1 MVESSEIL
9 STDRVTFFNGCN
21 LKGAGNETG
30 ERCARHK
37 EHATG
42 YFRHVHFCHAVDA
55 FVYL

>member
-37 EHATG
+37 
-42 YFRHVHFCHAVDA
+42 
-55 FVYL
+55 